1 MAKRPG
7 RRGRG
12 RPAPRAIRIVP
23 CPRRRQGPSLPCRPD
38 PRWRSG
44 RRSVLRR
51 GEVVMRFSLLA
62 LLIGAFLAAGA
73 AAQDESETYRAIT
86 AEDPTITVAE
96 LNLRLTPLKKAEL
109 EAEVSAWIDL
119 LQQKVQAITDTDIA
133 QTRLKTELGEAVAG
147 EGEDPQDFEA
157 RKKRLGEE
165 RDGLL
170 EALGKLREERTALID
185 RVNAVLKAFKDKGG
199 DIEEFQK
206 YVAAV
211 SGRMPEIDVTD
222 TGATWAAVTGWLQSK
237 EGGLRWAK
245 NIGFF
250 ILTLIVFILLGRILG
265 GIVSRAMRGF
275 RRTSDLLREFFVNS
289 VRKLTIFI
297 GVVVALSYLEVEI
310 GPFLAAIGAAGF
322 VVGFAL
328 QGTLSNFASG
338 VMILLYRPYDIGDAV
353 SVAGVSGSVDA
364 MTLVSTTVRSWDNQ
378 RIVIPNNKIWGDV
391 ITNIT
396 GNTTRRVDM
405 VFGVSYGDDIDQAQ
419 AILEDI
425 VSRTEGVLK
434 DPAPTI
440 KMHELAD
447 SSVNFVVRP
456 WTKTSDYWDVYWA
469 VTREVK
475 KRFDAEGISIPFPQ
489 QDVHLHE
496 VKPKPAG

>member
-1 MAKRPG
+1 
-7 RRGRG
+7 
-12 RPAPRAIRIVP
+12 
-23 CPRRRQGPSLPCRPD
+23 
-38 PRWRSG
+38 
-44 RRSVLRR
+44 
-51 GEVVMRFSLLA
+51 MRFSLLA